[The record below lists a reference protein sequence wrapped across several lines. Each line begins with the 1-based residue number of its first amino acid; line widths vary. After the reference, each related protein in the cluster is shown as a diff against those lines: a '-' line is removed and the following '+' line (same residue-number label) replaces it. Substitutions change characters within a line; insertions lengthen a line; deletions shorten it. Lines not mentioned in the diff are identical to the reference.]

1 MAALWTLSHF
11 LRLRHLLCV
20 SSGVSW
26 SIRDAAVPKAP
37 AARPAVEVLF
47 RAHAQELGR
56 YLVAMVRD
64 RSLAEDLLQDTFH
77 DALRAW
83 DRLEG
88 IGNERAWL
96 YGIARHRPL
105 HALRRGRRFQRALV
119 RLAGSRE
126 VVQEPD
132 ETLVA
137 LLDLL
142 ERELSSELRA
152 LVLLRYV
159 HGLQAAELAEMTGLS
174 PDAVRQRLAR
184 GRARL
189 LAAEPKEADR

>member
-1 MAALWTLSHF
+1 MPEASA
-11 LRLRHLLCV
+11 
-20 SSGVSW
+20 
-26 SIRDAAVPKAP
+26 AP
-37 AARPAVEVLF
+37 ASVEALF
-47 RAHAQELGR
+47 RLHAQELGR

-77 DALRAW
+77 DALRAQEQL
-83 DRLEG
+83 RG
-88 IGNERAWL
+88 IANERAWL
-96 YGIARHRPL
+96 YGIARHRAL
-105 HALRRGRRFQRALV
+105 RALRRSRRFHRAIV

-132 ETLVA
+132 EQIVA

-142 ERELSSELRA
+142 ERELAPELRA

-159 HGLQAAELAEMTGLS
+159 HGFQAVELAEMTGLS
-174 PDAVRQRLAR
+174 PEAVRQRLAR

-189 LAAEPKEADR
+189 IEKEAWR

>member
-1 MAALWTLSHF
+1 M
-11 LRLRHLLCV
+11 
-20 SSGVSW
+20 
-26 SIRDAAVPKAP
+26 
-37 AARPAVEVLF
+37 F
-47 RAHAQELGR
+47 RAHAPELGR

-83 DRLEG
+83 DRLDG
-88 IGNERAWL
+88 VGNERAWL
-96 YGIARHRPL
+96 YGIARHRAL
-105 HALRRGRRFQRALV
+105 GALRRGRRFQRALV
-119 RLAGSRE
+119 RLGGSRE
-126 VVQEPD
+126 IAQEAD
-132 ETLVA
+132 AELVA

-142 ERELSSELRA
+142 ERELSPELRA

-159 HGLQAAELAEMTGLS
+159 HGFQAAELAEMTGLS

-189 LAAEPKEADR
+189 IAKENSP

>member
-1 MAALWTLSHF
+1 
-11 LRLRHLLCV
+11 LRCLRHLLIV

-26 SIRDAAVPKAP
+26 SVREAAGPEARATRP
-37 AARPAVEVLF
+37 AAEVLF

-64 RSLAEDLLQDTFH
+64 RPLAEDLLQDTFH
-77 DALRAW
+77 DALRTW
-83 DRLEG
+83 DRLER

-96 YGIARHRPL
+96 YGIARHRAL
-105 HALRRGRRFQRALV
+105 YELRRGRRFQRAIA

-126 VVQEPD
+126 LAREPD
-132 ETLVA
+132 EALVA

-142 ERELSSELRA
+142 ERELSPELRA

-159 HGLQAAELAEMTGLS
+159 HGFQATELAEMTGLS
-174 PDAVRQRLAR
+174 PEAVRQRLAR
-184 GRARL
+184 GRTRL
-189 LAAEPKEADR
+189 LAAEAKEAER